1 MPLTWCFQFHAHF
14 VFQPFMSCYFGK
26 QCPCYLFST
35 IPSIPYILV
44 LNVLSLSRVLLFVTP
59 WTVAHQ
65 APPSMGFSRQEYWLL
80 LLSRFSHVWLCY
92 PIDGS
97 PVLLP
102 SPNACLAL
110 SNLCSLGMAV
120 SSVPGVL
127 QTPYDSWYLSR
138 ALCLIPG
145 QAFQLLLTF
154 NLCSN
159 ARLLFQSVWALFWR
173 NSIADRILKRFTVK
187 PKLIFICTL
196 IGYKDFNFWKHF

>member
-65 APPSMGFSRQEYWLL
+65 APPSMGFSRQEYWSGCHRLCR
-80 LLSRFSHVWLCY
+80 LSVYLSLII
-92 PIDGS
+92 P

-102 SPNACLAL
+102 PTSSSPTVNP
-110 SNLCSLGMAV
+110 SEKI
-120 SSVPGVL
+120 P
-127 QTPYDSWYLSR
+127 LSR
-138 ALCLIPG
+138 FIKG
-145 QAFQLLLTF
+145 SYYFLLTNIGGLTDICWMGKCF
-154 NLCSN
+154 YTSGS
-159 ARLLFQSVWALFWR
+159 FQIRS
-173 NSIADRILKRFTVK
+173 
-187 PKLIFICTL
+187 
-196 IGYKDFNFWKHF
+196 DFSGE